1 MVAVAHGQRQRV
13 AAGGIRILFVKL
25 FLTAQH
31 GQCILDL
38 RDEGRVFHSPARN
51 VAAVQHQFAL
61 VYLGQL
67 LFVRRHRLDE
77 GAARVIGQHHD
88 VRRFQTGAGA
98 HLHAGRDAAFHGAL
112 AGAHRAFLAPAVAVG
127 FQLGALYVDKAVH
140 RAGEHILCVIV
151 HGGVDLFNA
160 GVRIAVLQIDLRQ
173 DQVQGAGT
181 ARCCGLGLLPVIP
194 VTGEL
199 VAGDAAPLFQRDLC
213 RRQKDMVRC
222 KAGFGIHSRFL
233 PLIKPETL
241 LENVGAVQH
250 QMLHALSGGRLLQC
264 GAAVGV
270 HRLV

>member
-13 AAGGIRILFVKL
+13 AAGGIRVLFVKL

-38 RDEGRVFHSPARN
+38 RDEGRVFHGPARN

-67 LFVRRHRLDE
+67 LLVRRHRLDK

-88 VRRFQTGAGA
+88 VRRFQAGTGA

-127 FQLGALYVDKAVH
+127 FQIHHAHKALPHLAALLGALYVDKAVH

-160 GVRIAVLQIDLRQ
+160 GIRIAVLQIDLRQ

-181 ARCCGLGLLPVIP
+181 ASAFC
-194 VTGEL
+194 
-199 VAGDAAPLFQRDLC
+199 Q
-213 RRQKDMVRC
+213 
-222 KAGFGIHSRFL
+222 
-233 PLIKPETL
+233 
-241 LENVGAVQH
+241 
-250 QMLHALSGGRLLQC
+250 
-264 GAAVGV
+264 
-270 HRLV
+270 